1 MTGVTPVAPPVRVAR
16 WAPLGVLAGGLAGCA
31 YLAVNDPSDPS
42 TAMPACPF
50 HAVTGLWCAGC
61 GGLRMVHAL
70 LHGRLGE
77 AAQDNLLLLT
87 AAPFLVALL
96 SAWSVASLRGR
107 RFRLP
112 VTRWQAVALLAVAVA
127 WTVARNLPM
136 FPLQPV

>member
-1 MTGVTPVAPPVRVAR
+1 MTTLVTPPVRAAR

-42 TAMPACPF
+42 TAMPFCPF

-70 LHGRLGE
+70 LHGRLGQ
-77 AAQDNLLLLT
+77 AAQDNLLLLV
-87 AAPFLVALL
+87 AAPFLLALL
-96 SAWSVASLRGR
+96 GAWAASSARGQ

-112 VTRWQAVALLAVAVA
+112 VTRWSALALLVLVVA
-127 WTVARNLPM
+127 WTVARNLPG